1 MPKSK
6 KQKTQHNHQPYSTR
20 QHQNQHHTSNTG
32 NENLSHEEIWDD
44 SALIRSWDDAV
55 REYEFYHSI
64 HARGEDV
71 DEVLR
76 RAELAEQEETRQR
89 MNVDQG
95 SARGQRKEKLNADG
109 NDGAAA
115 QGDEDGGDEESEEE
129 GEIDEHLQLNDTQVP
144 TISTNRTD
152 SSLTTQHPTI
162 TTTKPPLPTS
172 GQPTNPIDI
181 AMNNPTNPQDK
192 ADPPTTDPNQTL
204 ENLKMAYYWAGYYSG
219 LYDSQRGKQGVEG
232 EGVGK
237 GSMTRVDLVG
247 RSW

>member
-6 KQKTQHNHQPYSTR
+6 KQKTQHNYQPYSTR
-20 QHQNQHHTSNTG
+20 QHQNQHHTSN
-32 NENLSHEEIWDD
+32 NANDNLSHEEIWDD

-76 RAELAEQEETRQR
+76 QAELAEQEETRQR
-89 MNVDQG
+89 MNADQG
-95 SARGQRKEKLNADG
+95 SARGQCKEKLNGDG

-115 QGDEDGGDEESEEE
+115 QGDANGGDGESEEE
-129 GEIDEHLQLNDTQVP
+129 GEIDEDTELNDVQVP
-144 TISTNRTD
+144 TTNVILTD
-152 SSLTTQHPTI
+152 PSLTTQPSTT
-162 TTTKPPLPTS
+162 TTTKPPLLRPD
-172 GQPTNPIDI
+172 QPPNPIDI
-181 AMNNPTNPQDK
+181 AMNDPTNPQDK

-219 LYDSQRGKQGVEG
+219 LYDSQRGKQGG
-232 EGVGK
+232 GG
-237 GSMTRVDLVG
+237 GG
-247 RSW
+247 GGQGNQ